1 MAPEKLDDETKTE
14 GINSG
19 SIQPVRVTDERV
31 LISSWMFLLLR
42 AISYCCYSYRFS
54 VMQSLLS
61 VCMCVQG
68 NYKSFGTQIKFG
80 GLIDYR
86 PLTCQILSTP
96 SIHGEMVNMF
106 ACKLFGIG
114 VTIFGLI
121 TPLEEGRI
129 LEDRSPPTHQGLY
142 WGGGVVLSASAV
154 FRVLL

>member
-68 NYKSFGTQIKFG
+68 NYKSFGTHSDQIWW
-80 GLIDYR
+80 IDR
-86 PLTCQILSTP
+86 LQ
-96 SIHGEMVNMF
+96 
-106 ACKLFGIG
+106 
-114 VTIFGLI
+114 
-121 TPLEEGRI
+121 
-129 LEDRSPPTHQGLY
+129 
-142 WGGGVVLSASAV
+142 ASDMSNIEHS
-154 FRVLL
+154 